1 MNPETV
7 TKAAQAIR
15 DADALLIGAGAGMGV
30 DSGLPDFR
38 GAEGFWKAYPPLAH
52 LNLDFT
58 DIAQQRWFTRD
69 PELAWGFYGHRLNL
83 YRTTIPHTGFDLLHQ
98 WARAKTHGYFVF
110 TSNVD
115 GQFQKAG
122 FSPARIVE
130 CHGSI
135 HHLQCGQPCCT
146 DVWSADDV
154 TITVDETTLR
164 ATRPLPACPTCGKV
178 ARPHVLMFDD
188 WAWHHQHAAAQE
200 RRFMKW
206 VNGLPSS
213 VRLTVVE
220 CGAGKA
226 IATIRWLSDRLAATG
241 ATLIRINPRDSRVP
255 RGAISLPMGARDAL
269 RAIAAAMEEV

>member
-1 MNPETV
+1 MSTEAIER
-7 TKAAQAIR
+7 AARAIR

-52 LNLDFT
+52 LNLEFT

-83 YRTTIPHTGFDLLHQ
+83 YRTTTPHAGFDLLHQ
-98 WARAKTHGYFVF
+98 WARAKPHGYFVF

-122 FSPARIVE
+122 FTPARIVE

-135 HHLQCGQPCCT
+135 HHVQCGQPCCRE
-146 DVWSADDV
+146 VWSADEV
-154 TITVDETTLR
+154 ALTVDEATLR
-164 ATRPLPACPTCGKV
+164 AARPLPACPTCGKV

-188 WAWHHQHAAAQE
+188 WAWHHQYATAQE

-206 VNGLPSS
+206 VNGLPSNA
-213 VRLTVVE
+213 RLTIVE

-226 IATIRWLSDRLAATG
+226 IPTVRWLSERLAATG
-241 ATLIRINPRDSRVP
+241 ATLVRINPRDSRVP
-255 RGAISLPMGARDAL
+255 HGAISLPMGARDAL
-269 RAIAAAMEEV
+269 RAVAAVMEEL

>member
-1 MNPETV
+1 MSNASIL
-7 TKAAQAIR
+7 AAARAIR
-15 DADALLIGAGAGMGV
+15 DADALLIGAGAGKGV

-38 GAEGFWKAYPPLAH
+38 GPEGFWKAYPPLAH

-83 YRTTIPHTGFDLLHQ
+83 YRATTPHAGFDLLHG
-98 WARAKTHGYFVF
+98 WARGKPHGYFVY

-122 FSPARIVE
+122 FTPARIVE

-135 HHLQCGQPCCT
+135 HHLQCGQPCCR
-146 DVWSADDV
+146 DVWSAED
-154 TITVDETTLR
+154 ITVSVDEATLR
-164 ATRPLPACPTCGKV
+164 AARPLPACPSCGQI

-188 WAWHHQHAAAQE
+188 WAWHHQQAAAQE
-200 RRFMKW
+200 KRFLKW
-206 VNGLPSS
+206 LNGLPPDA
-213 VRLTVVE
+213 RLTIVE

-226 IATIRWLSDRLAATG
+226 IATVRWLSDRLAATG
-241 ATLIRINPRDSRVP
+241 ATLIRINPRDANVP
-255 RGAISLPMGARDAL
+255 RGAISLPMGALHGL
-269 RAIAAAMEEV
+269 RSIAIEMEKA